1 MHATVIPLVGLCLM
15 GLVSPSLAQP
25 QRPCDQ
31 IMATCRHAGF
41 HPGSVN
47 SGVDLTE
54 DCIRPI
60 MRGTAQR
67 KQATKAL
74 PEIDPGVVARCKAE
88 LGPFFGEEYSPPSSQ
103 PHDESRRDL
112 AQELSVE
119 DRACITAAAAKLPRV
134 AALKIEQSRVV
145 PQPSAQKERNSE
157 LSHVKVEIDVSVAGQ
172 TSTYVYNCI
181 RDGKFTVI
189 QPLGMR

>member
-1 MHATVIPLVGLCLM
+1 MILTFEDSTVDATVIPLVSLCLT

-25 QRPCDQ
+25 QPPCDQ
-31 IMATCRHAGF
+31 ITASCREAGF
-41 HPGSVN
+41 LPESVN
-47 SGVDLTE
+47 GGVDLTE

-60 MRGTAQR
+60 MQGTAPR

-74 PEIDPGVVARCKAE
+74 PQIDPGVVARCKAE
-88 LGPFFGEEYSPPSSQ
+88 LGPSGE
-103 PHDESRRDL
+103 ESRRDL

-157 LSHVKVEIDVSVAGQ
+157 LYHVKVEIDVSVAGQ

-181 RDGKFTVI
+181 RDGKFMVI

>member
-1 MHATVIPLVGLCLM
+1 M
-15 GLVSPSLAQP
+15 Q
-25 QRPCDQ
+25 
-31 IMATCRHAGF
+31 
-41 HPGSVN
+41 
-47 SGVDLTE
+47 
-54 DCIRPI
+54 
-60 MRGTAQR
+60 GTAQR

-74 PEIDPGVVARCKAE
+74 PQIDPGVVARCTAE
-88 LGPFFGEEYSPPSSQ
+88 GGPVFGE
-103 PHDESRRDL
+103 ESRRDL

-157 LSHVKVEIDVSVAGQ
+157 LYHVKVEIDVSVAGQ